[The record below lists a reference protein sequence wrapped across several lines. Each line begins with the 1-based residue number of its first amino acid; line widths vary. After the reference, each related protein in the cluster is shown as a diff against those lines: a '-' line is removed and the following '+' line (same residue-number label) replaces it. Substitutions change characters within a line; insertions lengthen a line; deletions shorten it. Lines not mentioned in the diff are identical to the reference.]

1 MISMQKIQVT
11 DYINIIKNKG
21 NVMNIKTGKNIEWKK
36 SQKYITLIISLVFL
50 TLSIINFFYSVLS
63 ERVAIFQFFAGVL
76 GLFIYLRL
84 VLIPKI
90 RISEDKLEIAT
101 SHFRTKTLLPNEIV
115 NIDYN
120 ENEIIIT
127 TTNNN
132 NIKISKNEIELA
144 NFETLTQD
152 LSNFKMV

>member
-1 MISMQKIQVT
+1 MF
-11 DYINIIKNKG
+11 
-21 NVMNIKTGKNIEWKK
+21 
-36 SQKYITLIISLVFL
+36 LLVFSYCKFTAFSL
-50 TLSIINFFYSVLS
+50 FGSGLS
-63 ERVAIFQFFAGVL
+63 RL